1 MFCLSVNTHLTF
13 QLPVR
18 QTPCQ
23 SKSPGTVSRDSYMSI
38 RFAWWETERSQ
49 CHVISCQQQPFG
61 SHASLCTKPKKING
75 HATNGHFAQPLTMFI
90 YNSKLKISTANSIAY
105 SAAYS
110 LKNVEPYTSQQ
121 TLVQHWSE
129 YSIRRFHWKAVHFL
143 ELHTSLTLFMATHRC
158 FSVKHSP
165 LIETGL
171 SFAFPRKSKCNL
183 ASAPKEIER
192 H

>member
-1 MFCLSVNTHLTF
+1 MIHTCLLDLPGGKQRGASAMSYHVNNSHLGH
-13 QLPVR
+13 LHHYA
-18 QTPCQ
+18 Q
-23 SKSPGTVSRDSYMSI
+23 SP
-38 RFAWWETERSQ
+38 
-49 CHVISCQQQPFG
+49 P
-61 SHASLCTKPKKING
+61 PKKNG

-90 YNSKLKISTANSIAY
+90 YNSKLKISTANSI
-105 SAAYS
+105 AYS

-171 SFAFPRKSKCNL
+171 SFAFPGKSKCNL